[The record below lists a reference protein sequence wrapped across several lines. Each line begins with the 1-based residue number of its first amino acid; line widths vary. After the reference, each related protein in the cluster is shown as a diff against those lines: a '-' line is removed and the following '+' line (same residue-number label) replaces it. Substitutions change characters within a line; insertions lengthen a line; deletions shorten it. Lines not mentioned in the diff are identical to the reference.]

1 MLRTHTHS
9 SHSRLIDLMR
19 AIMAIMAT
27 IRSQGAPG
35 VTFGNILPI
44 LSPESPAMAG
54 KGETSPKTSTMCYMK
69 PFIVS
74 KVSMH
79 DIFNAS
85 QGGKCCCIF
94 ETNTKLLLH
103 HIFSERCMQVEYC
116 LDEIPFVGKYR
127 TDSYF
132 LGIQTTRWGK
142 YS

>member
-1 MLRTHTHS
+1 M
-9 SHSRLIDLMR
+9 

-116 LDEIPFVGKYR
+116 LDEIPFVGKYH

-132 LGIQTTRWGK
+132 LGIQTTR
-142 YS
+142 